1 MAPNILSF
9 GNKLLTGN
17 NASEIFNDSRLPG
30 DGLPEFQNKGLPV
43 EHDPNPESIPQFPE
57 NGQNPP
63 SCKNT

>member
-9 GNKLLTGN
+9 GNKLLIGN

-43 EHDPNPESIPQFPE
+43 EHDPKLRVNTAISRKQPNP
-57 NGQNPP
+57 
-63 SCKNT
+63 TLL